1 MAKIT
6 LPTITAGYQSA
17 TQLTAGFAA
26 IVAEMQ
32 DKILYR
38 DNTSAESNVMEQ
50 ELDMNTNDINNAGN
64 ITANNLTIA
73 GVNLAAQ
80 LAAAAAS
87 AAAALASENN
97 AATSATNAGTSE
109 TNAGASATSATASA
123 GSATTSAAA
132 ALTSENNAATSATNA
147 ATSAATATTQ
157 ATNAGTSATN
167 AASSATTAGT
177 SATNA
182 GTSETNA
189 AASANAAA
197 ASADA
202 FDDVYLGSKAAAPTV
217 DNDGDPLAAG
227 MIYFN
232 TATNDT
238 WVYNGASWQLTVV
251 DTSGLVSKTS
261 TTGSAVMPAG
271 TTAQRDGSPVTGY
284 IRYNSTTTGFEGY
297 GASSWGSIGGGATGG
312 GTDAV
317 FQENERVVTTDY
329 TLTTSKSAMSVGPV
343 TINTGITVTIPSG
356 ESWVVL

>member
-50 ELDMNTNDINNAGN
+50 ALDMNTNDINNAGTV
-64 ITANNLTIA
+64 TANNLTIA

-87 AAAALASENN
+87 AAAALASQN
-97 AATSATNAGTSE
+97 ASATSE
-109 TNAGASATSATASA
+109 TN
-123 GSATTSAAA
+123 
-132 ALTSENNAATSATNA
+132 
-147 ATSAATATTQ
+147 
-157 ATNAGTSATN
+157 
-167 AASSATTAGT
+167 AGT

-189 AASANAAA
+189 AASAAAAVVSAAAALVSENNAATSETNAATSAGTATTQAGLASTSASNASTSEGNASTSETNALASANAAA
-197 ASADA
+197 SSADA
-202 FDDVYLGSKAAAPTV
+202 FDDTYLGAKAVAPTV

-227 MIYFN
+227 MLYFN

-238 WVYNGASWQLTVV
+238 WVYNGASWQITAV
-251 DTSGLVSKTS
+251 TATNLVSKTS
-261 TTGSAVMPAG
+261 TTGSAVLPAG
-271 TTAQRDGSPVTGY
+271 TTAQRDGSPATGY
-284 IRYNSTTTGFEGY
+284 IRWNSTVASFEGY
-297 GASSWGSIGGGATGG
+297 GASSWGSIGGGATGAAG
-312 GTDAV
+312 DQV
-317 FQENERVVTTDY
+317 FNENERVVTTDY
-329 TLTTSKSAMSVGPV
+329 TISTNKSAMSVGPV
-343 TINTGITVTIPSG
+343 TINTGVTVTIPSG